1 MGGRSFLQEGK
12 GEGANSLGF
21 DLGEVEDLE
30 GCGQRRRAASLRCS
44 WEPSSRRGENAL
56 KGKRNGRGET
66 SPSFV
71 SHFLCIPRRVKS
83 LSGPSFNLLT
93 MDHNNSFFLGLRQ
106 GL

>member
-21 DLGEVEDLE
+21 DLREVEDLE
-30 GCGQRRRAASLRCS
+30 GCGQRGRAASLRCS
-44 WEPSSRRGENAL
+44 WAPSSRRGENAL
-56 KGKRNGRGET
+56 KGKRNGRGES

-71 SHFLCIPRRVKS
+71 SRLLCIPRRVKS
-83 LSGPSFNLLT
+83 LSGPSFYLLP